1 MFLVLVYST
10 ALRVLIMSWQEG
22 RDRALKRIK
31 NELNKCAGYLK
42 DSCGY
47 EKANITII
55 RNLGPEIIGQREHGL
70 NK

>member
-1 MFLVLVYST
+1 
-10 ALRVLIMSWQEG
+10 MSWQEG